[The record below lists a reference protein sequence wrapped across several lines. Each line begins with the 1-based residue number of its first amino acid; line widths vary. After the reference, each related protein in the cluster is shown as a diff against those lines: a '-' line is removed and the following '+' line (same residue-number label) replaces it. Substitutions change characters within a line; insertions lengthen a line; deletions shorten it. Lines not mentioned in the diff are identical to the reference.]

1 MKSLRIDLNESDQ
14 TIETVE
20 TASPEPWDA
29 VCERYDNDVHRISD
43 VGDREPYTAVYACYD
58 ENNRPVYYLV
68 EEDASL
74 TRMRR
79 NTFLK
84 KLGQNRK

>member
-1 MKSLRIDLNESDQ
+1 MKSLRIDYNESDQ
-14 TIETVE
+14 TIETVKE
-20 TASPEPWDA
+20 AAPEPWDT

-68 EEDASL
+68 EEDADL
-74 TRMRR
+74 MRMRR
-79 NTFLK
+79 KTFFD